1 MVGEGTCR
9 NSRVH
14 PTESP
19 IAHGSAAGGSSRS
32 RPYAL
37 LSGYCPCGLWL
48 RCVYLVADSRF
59 SSDPLTDPHGYGLI
73 FGTVLGIVA
82 GSVAAVVVPRA
93 FPRQHRHLVRRVA
106 TLVFLA
112 ASISLITLLVSA

>member
-1 MVGEGTCR
+1 MSEFAGTSNRKSDRARIGGWWEFAVTAVCAVVG
-9 NSRVH
+9 
-14 PTESP
+14 
-19 IAHGSAAGGSSRS
+19 I
-32 RPYAL
+32 
-37 LSGYCPCGLWL
+37 LSVGLWL